1 MPTNFNTLPN
11 RNIYQPTINTST
23 VFNPVKKETA
33 QQPQTEKGI
42 SKKALVGI
50 GASLAAAATVGI
62 LLAKGNFRQAKQL
75 AEHIDFKEAKTM
87 DEAVQ
92 FAKEN
97 LGVKLQIGD
106 NLDVA
111 NFLNEIF
118 VDVNNK
124 MKGKA
129 VLPKKVKMQATNAT
143 DGLEGFAS
151 WNTKRVLKLGSD
163 FEAIVNIGKEKGL
176 TLKECIEYYK
186 EFSKDKD
193 PNFITRAIY
202 HELGHAN
209 HKNFMKMRRLP
220 ELKADGN
227 KDTHLTEEFLQ
238 DVKDNK
244 VVHDFFDKNTSTRL
258 DDGTIYS
265 LSSPAEFVADTFS
278 FKMLGKSIPE
288 EVEKIYQKFG
298 GPVIG

>member
-11 RNIYQPTINTST
+11 GNVYQPTINTST
-23 VFNPVKKETA
+23 VSNPVKKETA
-33 QQPQTEKGI
+33 QKPQTEKGI

-62 LLAKGNFRQAKQL
+62 LLAKGDFRQAKQL

-129 VLPKKVKMQATNAT
+129 VLPKKVKMESVTSS
-143 DGLEGFAS
+143 DGYEAFGFYDKKG
-151 WNTKRVLKLGSD
+151 NMKLGKT
-163 FEAIVNIGKEKGL
+163 FINIVDLSRKKGVSF
-176 TLKECIEYYK
+176 K
-186 EFSKDKD
+186 EFANEISKKANDETV
-193 PNFITRAIY
+193 ITRMLY

-244 VVHDFFDKNTSTRL
+244 IVHDFFDKNTSTRL